1 MWLKRNFN
9 FSALT
14 QPASVTIGAFDGV
27 HRGHQALIGKL
38 VNDSHAAGR
47 AAIAVTFD
55 PLPVQFFTQKEAV
68 LLTSREERLR
78 QLEILGI
85 DGVVLLPFDHQMRQI
100 PAETFIIHLRRQ
112 LQMTELWIG
121 PDFKLGHDRR
131 DGAFLRA
138 LGREFG
144 FEVRVLPPYQHLG
157 IPVRSTRIRAALQN
171 GLLTLA
177 NELLGRPYQLT
188 GSVEHGE
195 KRGRT
200 LGFPTAN
207 LGTATTRLL
216 PAHGCY
222 ICRAH
227 LARGTFGAVTN
238 IGTRPTFNHSQV
250 TVEAHLLN
258 FSADIYGEKLQLDFL
273 TRLRPELKFASAEA
287 LIRQLH
293 QDKNTARTWLA
304 LHKTPV
310 KLFA

>member
-1 MWLKRNFN
+1 MWLKRDLNFP
-9 FSALT
+9 ALT
-14 QPASVTIGAFDGV
+14 QPAGVTIGAFDGV
-27 HRGHQALIGKL
+27 HRGHQALIGAL
-38 VNDSHAAGR
+38 VNNSHAAGR

-55 PLPVQFFTQKEAV
+55 PLPVQCFTQKEAV

-78 QLEILGI
+78 QLEILEV

-100 PAETFIIHLRRQ
+100 PAETFVIHLRRQ

-131 DGAFLRA
+131 DTTFLQS
-138 LGREFG
+138 LGRDLD
-144 FEVRVLPPYQHLG
+144 FEVHILPPYQHHG

-188 GSVEHGE
+188 GSIEHGE

-227 LARGTFGAVTN
+227 LARGAFGAVTN

-250 TVEAHLLN
+250 TVEAHLLD
-258 FSADIYGEKLQLDFL
+258 FAADIYGETLQLDFM

-287 LIRQLH
+287 LIKQLH
-293 QDKNTARTWLA
+293 QDKNTARAWLA
-304 LHKTPV
+304 LQQTTAKSFV
-310 KLFA
+310 